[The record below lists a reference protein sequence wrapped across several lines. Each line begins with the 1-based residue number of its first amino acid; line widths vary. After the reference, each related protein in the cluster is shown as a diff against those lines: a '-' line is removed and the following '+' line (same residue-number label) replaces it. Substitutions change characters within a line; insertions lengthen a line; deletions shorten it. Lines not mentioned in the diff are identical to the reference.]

1 MKRFATVALAAWISQ
16 GLLMA
21 QTAPGQQSGGTPQ
34 GATGSRPAAGTGR
47 QGDGGPTAKAT
58 TGKAAIPPARTTS
71 VRVSVHDPNGE
82 SLDGVRLILSGSA
95 EGEYSTA
102 AAGTAVLPN
111 IKDGMYRIRC
121 ERDGFITLER
131 EFPVHSAGALTSVD
145 IVLTPAPPP
154 PAPPPAPKPAAPLA
168 GAPAGPP
175 VNVNIPDFLDTN
187 FIGRDPM
194 KESILAC
201 KPAETVRLLQLRDG
215 VAEHVHDKVDEV
227 LYVVAGDGAVRV
239 GSQTMA
245 VRAGSLA
252 VVPQGV
258 AHAIE
263 RRGKNPLVVIS
274 TLSGAPCQA
283 GAQVSQ

>member
-1 MKRFATVALAAWISQ
+1 
-16 GLLMA
+16 
-21 QTAPGQQSGGTPQ
+21 
-34 GATGSRPAAGTGR
+34 
-47 QGDGGPTAKAT
+47 
-58 TGKAAIPPARTTS
+58 
-71 VRVSVHDPNGE
+71 
-82 SLDGVRLILSGSA
+82 VRLILSGSA

-131 EFPVHSAGALTSVD
+131 EFPVHSAGALTPVD

-263 RRGKNPLVVIS
+263 RRGKNPLVVVS
-274 TLSGAPCQA
+274 TLSGGPCRA

>member
-102 AAGTAVLPN
+102 AAGTAVLTN
-111 IKDGMYRIRC
+111 IKDGTYRIRC

-131 EFPVHSAGALTSVD
+131 EFPVHSAGALTPVD

-263 RRGKNPLVVIS
+263 RRGKNPLVVVS
-274 TLSGAPCQA
+274 TLSGGPCRA

>member
-145 IVLTPAPPP
+145 IVLTPAPLP

>member
-131 EFPVHSAGALTSVD
+131 EFPVHSAGALTPVD

-154 PAPPPAPKPAAPLA
+154 PVPPPAPKPAAPLA

-263 RRGKNPLVVIS
+263 RRGKNPLVVVS
-274 TLSGAPCQA
+274 TLSGGPCRA

>member
-131 EFPVHSAGALTSVD
+131 EFPVHSAGALTPVD

-154 PAPPPAPKPAAPLA
+154 PVPPPAPKPAAPLA

-274 TLSGAPCQA
+274 TLSGAPCRA

>member
-131 EFPVHSAGALTSVD
+131 EFPVHSAGALTPVD

-154 PAPPPAPKPAAPLA
+154 HAPPPAPKPAAPLA

-263 RRGKNPLVVIS
+263 RRGKNPLVVVS
-274 TLSGAPCQA
+274 TLSGGPCRA

>member
-1 MKRFATVALAAWISQ
+1 MKRFAMVALAAWISQ

-21 QTAPGQQSGGTPQ
+21 QTAPAQQSGGTPQ
-34 GATGSRPAAGTGR
+34 GATGSRPAAGTGQ
-47 QGDGGPTAKAT
+47 QGAGGPTAKAT

-102 AAGTAVLPN
+102 AAGTAVLTN
-111 IKDGMYRIRC
+111 IKDGTYRIRC

-131 EFPVHSAGALTSVD
+131 EFPVHNAGALTPVD
-145 IVLTPAPPP
+145 VVLTPAPPP
-154 PAPPPAPKPAAPLA
+154 PPPPPAPKPAAPVA
-168 GAPAGPP
+168 GAAAGPP

-194 KESILAC
+194 RESVLAC

-215 VAEHVHDKVDEV
+215 LAEHVHDKVDEI

-239 GSQTMA
+239 GNQTMA
-245 VRAGSLA
+245 VKAGSLA

-263 RRGKNPLVVIS
+263 RRGKNPLVVVS
-274 TLSGAPCQA
+274 TLSGAPCQT
-283 GAQVSQ
+283 GTQVSQ

>member
-71 VRVSVHDPNGE
+71 VRVSVHDPNGG

-95 EGEYSTA
+95 EGKYSTA

-131 EFPVHSAGALTSVD
+131 EFPVHSAGALTPVD

-263 RRGKNPLVVIS
+263 RRGKNPLVVVS
-274 TLSGAPCQA
+274 TLSGGPCRA

>member
-95 EGEYSTA
+95 EGKYSTA

-131 EFPVHSAGALTSVD
+131 EFPVHSAGALTPVD

-263 RRGKNPLVVIS
+263 RRGKNPLVVVS
-274 TLSGAPCQA
+274 TLSGGPCRA

>member
-102 AAGTAVLPN
+102 AAGTAVLTN
-111 IKDGMYRIRC
+111 IKDGTYRIRC

-131 EFPVHSAGALTSVD
+131 EFPVHSAGALTPVD
-145 IVLTPAPPP
+145 IVLTPAPLP

>member
-131 EFPVHSAGALTSVD
+131 EFPVHSAGALTPVD
-145 IVLTPAPPP
+145 IVLTPAPLP

-263 RRGKNPLVVIS
+263 RRGKNPLVVVS
-274 TLSGAPCQA
+274 TLSGGPCRA

>member
-58 TGKAAIPPARTTS
+58 TGKAAIPPARATS

-131 EFPVHSAGALTSVD
+131 EFPVHSAGALTPVD

>member
-1 MKRFATVALAAWISQ
+1 MKQFAMVALAAWMSQ
-16 GLLMA
+16 GLSSA
-21 QTAPGQQSGGTPQ
+21 QTPPAQQGGGTPQ
-34 GATGSRPAAGTGR
+34 GATGSQPAAGTGR
-47 QGDGGPTAKAT
+47 QGAGGATPKAT
-58 TGKAAIPPARTTS
+58 TGKASIPPARTTS
-71 VRVSVHDPNGE
+71 VRVSVRDPNGE
-82 SLDGVRLILSGSA
+82 NLDGVRLFLSGSA
-95 EGEYSTA
+95 EGEYTTA
-102 AAGTAVLPN
+102 GAGTAVLNN
-111 IKDGMYRIRC
+111 IKDGVYRIRF

-131 EFPVHSAGALTSVD
+131 EFPVHAAGALTPVD

-154 PAPPPAPKPAAPLA
+154 PPPPPAPKPAAPIP
-168 GAPAGPP
+168 GPAGPP

-239 GSQTMA
+239 GDQTMA
-245 VRAGSLA
+245 VKAGSLA

-258 AHAIE
+258 KHAIE
-263 RRGKNPLVVIS
+263 RRGKNPLVVVS

-283 GAQVSQ
+283 STQASR

>member
-71 VRVSVHDPNGE
+71 VRVSVHDPNGG

-131 EFPVHSAGALTSVD
+131 EFPVHSAGALTPVD

-263 RRGKNPLVVIS
+263 RRGKNPLVVVS
-274 TLSGAPCQA
+274 TLSGGPCRA

>member
-131 EFPVHSAGALTSVD
+131 EFPVHSAGALTPVD

>member
-1 MKRFATVALAAWISQ
+1 MKRFAMVALAAWISQ

-21 QTAPGQQSGGTPQ
+21 QTTPAQQSGGTPQ

-47 QGDGGPTAKAT
+47 QGAGGPTAKAT
-58 TGKAAIPPARTTS
+58 TGKAAIPPPRTTS
-71 VRVSVHDPNGE
+71 VRVSVRDPNGE

-102 AAGTAVLPN
+102 GAGTAVLAN

-131 EFPVHSAGALTSVD
+131 EFPVHAAGALTPVD

-154 PAPPPAPKPAAPLA
+154 PPPPPAPRPVAPVA
-168 GAPAGPP
+168 GAVAGPP

-194 KESILAC
+194 RESILAC

-239 GSQTMA
+239 GDQTMA
-245 VRAGSLA
+245 VKAGSLA

-263 RRGKNPLVVIS
+263 RRGKNPLVVVS

-283 GAQVSQ
+283 GTQVSR

>member
-95 EGEYSTA
+95 EGKYSTA

-131 EFPVHSAGALTSVD
+131 EFPVHSAGALTPVD

-154 PAPPPAPKPAAPLA
+154 PVPPPAPKPAAPLA

-263 RRGKNPLVVIS
+263 RRGKNPLVVVS
-274 TLSGAPCQA
+274 TLSGGPCRA

>member
-95 EGEYSTA
+95 EGKYSTA

-131 EFPVHSAGALTSVD
+131 EFPVHSAGALTPVD

-154 PAPPPAPKPAAPLA
+154 LAPPPAPKPAAPLA

-263 RRGKNPLVVIS
+263 RRGKNPLVVVS
-274 TLSGAPCQA
+274 TLSGGPCRA

>member
-1 MKRFATVALAAWISQ
+1 MKQFATVALAAWISQ

-21 QTAPGQQSGGTPQ
+21 QTAPAQQSGGTPQ

-47 QGDGGPTAKAT
+47 QGEGGPTAKAT

-102 AAGTAVLPN
+102 AAGTVVVPN

-131 EFPVHSAGALTSVD
+131 EFPVHSAGALTPVD

-154 PAPPPAPKPAAPLA
+154 PPPPPAPKPAAPLA

-201 KPAETVRLLQLRDG
+201 KPAETVRLLQMRDG

-263 RRGKNPLVVIS
+263 RRGKNPLVVVS

-283 GAQVSQ
+283 GGQVSQ

>member
-95 EGEYSTA
+95 EGKYSTA

-131 EFPVHSAGALTSVD
+131 EFPVHSAGALTPVD

-154 PAPPPAPKPAAPLA
+154 PVPPPAPKPAAPLA

>member
-71 VRVSVHDPNGE
+71 VRVSVHDPNGG

-111 IKDGMYRIRC
+111 IKDGMYWIRC

-131 EFPVHSAGALTSVD
+131 EFPVHSAGALTPVD

-154 PAPPPAPKPAAPLA
+154 PVPPPAPKPAAPLA

-263 RRGKNPLVVIS
+263 RRGKNPLVVVS
-274 TLSGAPCQA
+274 TLSGGPCRA

>member
-131 EFPVHSAGALTSVD
+131 EFPVHSAGALTPVD

-263 RRGKNPLVVIS
+263 RRGKNPLVVVS
-274 TLSGAPCQA
+274 TLSGGPCRA

>member
-131 EFPVHSAGALTSVD
+131 EFPVHSAGALTPVD

-154 PAPPPAPKPAAPLA
+154 PVPPPAPKPAAPLA

>member
-71 VRVSVHDPNGE
+71 VRVSVHDPNGG

-131 EFPVHSAGALTSVD
+131 EFPVHSAGALTPVD

>member
-131 EFPVHSAGALTSVD
+131 EFPVHSAGALTPVD

-263 RRGKNPLVVIS
+263 RRGKNPLVVVS
-274 TLSGAPCQA
+274 TLSGAPCQT
-283 GAQVSQ
+283 GTQVSQ